1 MGNDN
6 IRGFKN
12 DSQISGMIDSRDSS
26 FLYQNM
32 TIEKKDMKVD
42 IMKDYQIFDCGVQKY
57 LRLEILIWGS
67 NLYL

>member
-6 IRGFKN
+6 IWGFKN
-12 DSQISGMIDSRDSS
+12 DSQISDMIDSKDSS

-32 TIEKKDMKVD
+32 TIGDKDMKVD
-42 IMKDYQIFDCGVQKY
+42 LMKNDQIFDCGVQKY
-57 LRLEILIWGS
+57 LRLDILIWGS